1 VSLVARHL
9 EANGIA
15 TMCLASA
22 LDIIQAGKP
31 PRATFVDYPLGH
43 TAGKPFD
50 PGDQLAIM
58 SQALIALETM
68 RVPGQ
73 IHRLPNRWSSD
84 DAWKQQA
91 GAATG
96 ADTRRPRDETPQF
109 QTEADRVAAGT
120 ASAPRSGGRH
130 RNGP

>member
-15 TMCLASA
+15 TMCMASA
-22 LDIIQAGKP
+22 LDIIQAGRP
-31 PRATFVDYPLGH
+31 PRAAFVDYPLGH

-50 PGDQLAIM
+50 PDDQLAVIR
-58 SQALIALETM
+58 QGLIAFDTM

-73 IHRLPNRWSSD
+73 IHRLPNRWSAD

-96 ADTRRPRDETPQF
+96 EDTRRPRDETPQF
-109 QTEADRVAAGT
+109 QTEADRVAAVAAG
-120 ASAPRSGGRH
+120 ALPR
-130 RNGP
+130 

>member
-1 VSLVARHL
+1 
-9 EANGIA
+9 
-15 TMCLASA
+15 MCLSSA
-22 LDIIQAGKP
+22 LHISQAGKP
-31 PRATFVDYPLGH
+31 PRAAFVDYPLGH

-50 PGDQLAIM
+50 PDDQLAVI

-68 RVPGQ
+68 RTPGL
-73 IHRLPNRWSSD
+73 IHRLPHRWSAD

-109 QTEADRVAAGT
+109 QTEADRVAAQAAG
-120 ASAPRSGGRH
+120 ALPK
-130 RNGP
+130 